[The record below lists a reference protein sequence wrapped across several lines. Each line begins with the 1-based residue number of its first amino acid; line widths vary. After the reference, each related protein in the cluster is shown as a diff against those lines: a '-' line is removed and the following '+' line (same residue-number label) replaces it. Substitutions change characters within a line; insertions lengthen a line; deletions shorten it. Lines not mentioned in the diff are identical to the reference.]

1 VNTELETPTIIALA
15 TPLSICA
22 IHLLRISGP
31 ASPSFLREAT
41 GLTELVPRRVYTRA
55 LRLEGK
61 LLDRVVCFYFQG
73 PASYT
78 GEDLVEIHCHGSPL
92 VAQSILR
99 ASIRWGLAPAA
110 PGEFTR
116 RAFLNGK
123 LTLEQAEAVDGLIR
137 SASEFTRDNALRI
150 LERKES
156 LQFRQAR
163 ETLVDFL
170 GDLET
175 SIEFPD
181 HDADEVFTERAKLY
195 GRLKERLHSLEAFL
209 GNLER
214 NYEQGRKLEEGIRV
228 VLLGRPNAGKST
240 LMNALL
246 REDRVLVSPMEG
258 TTRDYVREKLII
270 AGIPVSLY
278 DTAGLRES
286 DDDLERRGIL
296 KTRELCA
303 SADLALILVHE
314 SACLRELQGFPN
326 LPPPERRLTLLSKV
340 DLLDEVARTRLSS
353 ECEAAG
359 FPVALGANL
368 LLPEDLTRIE
378 ATLGALLISRYR
390 LAPDAVA
397 LLNERQAFVARRIL
411 LQIPGLLSLLDAGS
425 GEEILVEELRM
436 LKGHFSELDLEW
448 GTDEIFNAIFSRFC
462 IGK

>member
-1 VNTELETPTIIALA
+1 MNTESETPTIIALA
-15 TPLSICA
+15 TPLSVCA

-31 ASPSFLREAT
+31 ASPAFLREAT
-41 GLTELVPRRVYTRA
+41 GLAELVPRRVYTRT

-92 VAQSILR
+92 VAQSILK
-99 ASIRWGLAPAA
+99 AAIRWGLSPAA

-156 LQFRQAR
+156 LRFRQAR
-163 ETLVDFL
+163 ETIVDFL

-181 HDADEVFTERAKLY
+181 HDAEEVFKERAKLY

-246 REDRVLVSPMEG
+246 REDRVLVSPMAG
-258 TTRDYVREKLII
+258 TTRDYVREKVLIT
-270 AGIPVSLY
+270 GIPVSLY

-286 DDDLERRGIL
+286 GDELERRGIE
-296 KTRELCA
+296 KTRKICA

-314 SACLRELQGFPN
+314 SACLRELEGFPD
-326 LPPPERRLTLLSKV
+326 LPPPERRLTLLTKV
-340 DLLDEVARTRLSS
+340 DLLDAGALHQLSS

-359 FPVALGANL
+359 FPAALGANL
-368 LLPEDLTRIE
+368 LEPADLARIE
-378 ATLGALLISRYR
+378 TSLGALLVSRFS
-390 LAPDAVA
+390 LAPDALA
-397 LLNERQAFVARRIL
+397 LLNERQSFVARKIL
-411 LQIPGLLSLLDAGS
+411 LKIPGLLSLLEAGS
-425 GEEILVEELRM
+425 GEEIVVEELRM
-436 LKGHFSELDLEW
+436 LKDHFAELDLEW